1 MSGLVDL
8 GPPYLAIVE
17 QILSEHVPDCEVRA
31 FGSRATW
38 TAKDYSDLDL
48 AVVGDGPL
56 ERKKIGRLKEAF
68 EESTL
73 PMRVDALDWH
83 GISASF
89 REVIELRYVVI
100 QEAPARASVRPRD
113 EPQMAET
120 PADPDSYSTIGEFSP
135 FAYGKSLPQ
144 RQRNSQ
150 GDIRVYGSNGI
161 VGYHDV
167 ALTSGPTIIIGRKG
181 TVGAVHY
188 SPEPCWPIDTT
199 FYVEGDDPLLHR
211 YRYYALISEH
221 LRDMNS
227 DTAVPGLNRKEV
239 HARRISVPP
248 VAEQRHIAAI
258 LGALDDKIGLNRRM
272 SETLDEM
279 ARALFRSWFVDFD
292 PVHAKAKGRP
302 SGLPSDLDALFPDSF
317 GPSEVGE
324 IPTGWRL
331 AALDQCVD
339 VLKGLSYKG
348 SGLSAAGI
356 PLHNLNS
363 IYEGGGYKPDGMKF
377 YTGDYRPRHL
387 VEPGDVVVANTEQG
401 HDRLLIGF
409 AAIVPSNHGSE
420 GLFSHHLFRIRAR
433 DEAGLNSDYICHLLN
448 SQPMQTVTS
457 GYATGTTVNM
467 LPVDALK
474 IPKAVLP
481 PRRLATRFGSI
492 SETLR
497 ARGDELH
504 TQSCALV
511 TMRDTL
517 LPRLLSGKLRM
528 RGAERCLTGEVDV

>member
-8 GPPYLAIVE
+8 SPPYLAIVE

-48 AVVGDGPL
+48 AIVGDGPL
-56 ERKKIGRLKEAF
+56 DRRTLGRLKEAF
-68 EESTL
+68 EASTL
-73 PMRVDALDWH
+73 PMQVDVLDWH
-83 GISASF
+83 TVTAGF
-89 REVIELRYVVI
+89 REVIESQCVVI
-100 QEAPARASVRPRD
+100 RQADNRATWPLLPLGELANNFDSRRVPLSRRERSTRPGPYPYYGATGVMDYIDDYLFEDLHLLVGEDGSV
-113 EPQMAET
+113 ET
-120 PADPDSYSTIGEFSP
+120 PTGTPYVQLVDGRFWVNNHAHI
-135 FAYGKSLPQ
+135 L
-144 RQRNSQ
+144 Q
-150 GDIRVYGSNGI
+150 GS
-161 VGYHDV
+161 
-167 ALTSGPTIIIGRKG
+167 
-181 TVGAVHY
+181 
-188 SPEPCWPIDTT
+188 
-199 FYVEGDDPLLHR
+199 DDDETRFL
-211 YRYYALISEH
+211 YYALSATQIRPFVSGSVQAK
-221 LRDMNS
+221 LTQAN
-227 DTAVPGLNRKEV
+227 LNRIPV
-239 HARRISVPP
+239 PYPNNASDRRAVTD
-248 VAEQRHIAAI
+248 V
-258 LGALDDKIGLNRRM
+258 LGAFDRKIELNQRM
-272 SETLDEM
+272 SETLEET
-279 ARALFRSWFVDFD
+279 ARALFRSWFVDFN
-292 PVHAKAKGRP
+292 PVHAKAEGRP
-302 SGLPSDLDALFPDSF
+302 AGLPSDLDALFPDSF
-317 GPSEVGE
+317 EPSEVGE
-324 IPTGWRL
+324 VPRGWRL
-331 AALDQCVD
+331 AALNQCVD
-339 VLKGLSYKG
+339 VAKGLSYKG

-377 YTGDYRPRHL
+377 YTGDYRPRHM

-409 AAIVPSNHGSE
+409 AAIVPRYHGSD
-420 GLFSHHLFRIRAR
+420 GLFSHHLFRVRAR

-497 ARGDELH
+497 ARRDELH
-504 TQSCALV
+504 TQSSALV

-517 LPRLLSGKLRM
+517 LPRLLSGELRV